1 MADEKRVVRT
11 AGVFGTFVLPG
22 LAETDEGPGDLEITP
37 HGVEVTFDQWL
48 AIAEA
53 AEVNAVVVRLDED
66 FPGELYAA
74 HAEKKQAEVAKTD
87 EPQSQEQKP
96 ATVVDGTDAS
106 TSGRRRGAQ
115 NGG

>member
-11 AGVFGTFVLPG
+11 AGVYGTFVLPG
-22 LAETDEGPGDLEITP
+22 LAQTDEGPGDLEVTP
-37 HGVEVTFDQWL
+37 HGVEVTFEQWM

-74 HAEKKQAEVAKTD
+74 HAEKKQAEAVKTD
-87 EPQSQEQKP
+87 EPQNQEQKP
-96 ATVVDGTDAS
+96 ATVVDGSDAS
-106 TSGRRRGAQ
+106 TGGRRGTR

>member
-11 AGVFGTFVLPG
+11 AGVYGTFVLPG
-22 LAETDEGPGDLEITP
+22 LGTDDEGNTADLAVTP

-48 AIAEA
+48 AIADA

-74 HAEKKQAEVAKTD
+74 NAEKKQAEVVKT
-87 EPQSQEQKP
+87 EGPQNEELK
-96 ATVVDGTDAS
+96 TVVDGSDAS
-106 TSGRRRGAQ
+106 TGGRRAR